1 MVPYRIPGLKFAMTP
16 RPDTH
21 DSTSSSAVT
30 ATGGESSGRSS
41 PCPDEKAEET
51 TQSVVCKDGSDEFKQ
66 HAGTVAE
73 NPYLSGLSK
82 KTRGLKKKL
91 EKIKKTESM
100 SASGKVGS
108 HYYCCSTTHYSYC
121 CSGAFAS

>member
-1 MVPYRIPGLKFAMTP
+1 MFAVPTYPGQAWYRTGFPGLKFAMTP

-30 ATGGESSGRSS
+30 ATGGESSGGSS
-41 PCPDEKAEET
+41 PGPDEKAEET
-51 TQSVVCKDGSDEFKQ
+51 TQSVVRKDEFKQ

-100 SASGKVGS
+100 SASGKVCS
-108 HYYCCSTTHYSYC
+108 YYHATT
-121 CSGAFAS
+121 A